1 MHSVLHPSAAKVPPV
16 VNSRE
21 SRGSSKRAGPV
32 AWLCLLCALV
42 LSSLVMPAVARA
54 EDADDVVTREAHFDW
69 DADTGLLYLDLLF
82 RDIVDQNLQSK
93 LSRGLPTTIVLTAT
107 VYRAGSTAPLSTTA
121 QTCKV
126 TWHVWE
132 EAYLVE
138 LMRPGS
144 TRQSWTTTTEGVI
157 RRCTEVRHLLA
168 GDATQIPEGTQLVA
182 AGKIQVNPVSP
193 ELLQKIKRWVMR
205 PSATGTAA
213 PGDALFSTFTGLFLQ
228 RIGDAERQ
236 QKFTTKALMPA
247 VYHSKAP

>member
-1 MHSVLHPSAAKVPPV
+1 MAKGPPV
-16 VNSRE
+16 VNSGLAL
-21 SRGSSKRAGPV
+21 GSGRRFWLAAAVGLALAFACLFSATRAF
-32 AWLCLLCALV
+32 AQEA
-42 LSSLVMPAVARA
+42 SN
-54 EDADDVVTREAHFDW
+54 EVVTRDAHFDW
-69 DADTGLLYLDLLF
+69 DADTGQLYLDLSF
-82 RDIVDQNLQSK
+82 RDIVDANLQSK

-107 VYRAGSTAPLSTTA
+107 IAQAGNNRPLATTA

-138 LMRPGS
+138 VMRPGA
-144 TRQSWTTTTEGVI
+144 TRQSWTTTTEGVV

-168 GDATQIPEGTQLVA
+168 GDAGQIPGGVPLIA
-182 AGKIQVNPVSP
+182 AGKIQVNPVSA
-193 ELLQKIKRWVMR
+193 ELLQKLKRWVMR

-236 QKFTTKALMPA
+236 QKFTTRTLLP
-247 VYHSKAP
+247 VTIHSKSAAQ

>member
-1 MHSVLHPSAAKVPPV
+1 MVSRRLEQASGRRYGLAAIVGLALALACLFSV
-16 VNSRE
+16 R
-21 SRGSSKRAGPV
+21 RAYAQEAPE
-32 AWLCLLCALV
+32 
-42 LSSLVMPAVARA
+42 P
-54 EDADDVVTREAHFDW
+54 DDVVTRDAHFDW
-69 DADTGLLYLDLLF
+69 DADTSLLYLDLSF
-82 RDIVDQNLQSK
+82 RDLVDDSLQNK

-107 VYRAGSTAPLSTTA
+107 ISRAGNNRPLSTTA

-138 LMRPGS
+138 VLRPGS

-157 RRCTEVRHLLA
+157 RRCTEVHHLLA
-168 GDATQIPEGTQLVA
+168 GDASQIPAGIPLVA
-182 AGKIQVNPVSP
+182 SGKIQVNPVSA

-236 QKFTTKALMPA
+236 QKFSTRILLPA
-247 VYHSKAP
+247 IIHSKSQ

>member
-1 MHSVLHPSAAKVPPV
+1 MVNKGVEQGSGAHWGLAALLGLAIALFCTFS
-16 VNSRE
+16 SR
-21 SRGSSKRAGPV
+21 S
-32 AWLCLLCALV
+32 
-42 LSSLVMPAVARA
+42 ARA
-54 EDADDVVTREAHFDW
+54 QEASEAAVTREAHFDW

-82 RDIVDQNLQSK
+82 RDIVDADLQSK
-93 LSRGLPTTIVLTAT
+93 LSRGLPTTIVLTAA
-107 VYRAGSTAPLSTTA
+107 VYRAGAPKPLSTTA

-138 LMRPGS
+138 VMRPGS

-168 GDATQIPEGTQLVA
+168 GDATQIPLGTPLLA
-182 AGKIQVNPVSP
+182 AGRIQVNPVSP
-193 ELLQKIKRWVMR
+193 EVLLKIKRWVMR

-236 QKFTTKALMPA
+236 QKFTTQAQLPA
-247 VYHSKAP
+247 IIHSKSTQ

>member
-1 MHSVLHPSAAKVPPV
+1 
-16 VNSRE
+16 
-21 SRGSSKRAGPV
+21 
-32 AWLCLLCALV
+32 LV
-42 LSSLVMPAVARA
+42 LVLISVISPAHA
-54 EDADDVVTREAHFDW
+54 EAEEAPSPVITREAHFDW

-82 RDIVDQNLQSK
+82 RDIVDANLQSK
-93 LSRGLPTTIVLTAT
+93 LSRGLPTTIVLTVA
-107 VYRAGSTAPLSTTA
+107 VYRAGTSTPLSTTA

-138 LMRPGS
+138 VMRPGS
-144 TRQSWTTTTEGVI
+144 TRQSWTTTAEGVI

-168 GDATQIPEGTQLVA
+168 GDATQVPHDLPLVA
-182 AGKIQVNPVSP
+182 AGKIQINPVSP

-236 QKFTTKALMPA
+236 QKFQTRPLFPTI
-247 VYHSKAP
+247 YHSTSQ

>member
-1 MHSVLHPSAAKVPPV
+1 MHSRRLAPGSQRRAFAVLLSFV
-16 VNSRE
+16 VT
-21 SRGSSKRAGPV
+21 
-32 AWLCLLCALV
+32 LLGM
-42 LSSLVMPAVARA
+42 LSVSPARA
-54 EDADDVVTREAHFDW
+54 QEAEEELVTREAHFDW
-69 DADTGLLYLDLLF
+69 DADTRQLYLDLPF
-82 RDIVDQNLQSK
+82 RDIVDESLQSK
-93 LSRGLPTTIVLTAT
+93 LSRGLPTTIVMTAA
-107 VYRAGSTAPLSTTA
+107 VFRAGTSKPLSTTA

-138 LMRPGS
+138 VMRPGS

-157 RRCTEVRHLLA
+157 RRCTDARHLLA
-168 GDATQIPEGTQLVA
+168 GDATQIPTGVPLIA
-182 AGKIQVNPVSP
+182 AGRIQVNPVSA

-236 QKFTTKALMPA
+236 QKFTTRAQVPA
-247 VYHSKAP
+247 IIHSKNP

>member
-1 MHSVLHPSAAKVPPV
+1 M
-16 VNSRE
+16 VNSGLQR
-21 SRGSSKRAGPV
+21 RQGRRWGALGGLAIAALCTLPVSSAHAQEASEEV
-32 AWLCLLCALV
+32 A
-42 LSSLVMPAVARA
+42 
-54 EDADDVVTREAHFDW
+54 TREAHFEW

-82 RDIVDQNLQSK
+82 RDIVDANLQGK
-93 LSRGLPTTIVLTAT
+93 LSRGLPTTIVMTAA
-107 VYRAGSTAPLSTTA
+107 VYRAGAPRPLSTTA

-138 LMRPGS
+138 IMRPGS

-168 GDATQIPEGTQLVA
+168 GEAPQIPVGMPLVA
-182 AGKIQVNPVSP
+182 AGRIQVNPVSP
-193 ELLQKIKRWVMR
+193 EVLQKIKRWVMR

-236 QKFTTKALMPA
+236 QKFTTQAQVP
-247 VYHSKAP
+247 VTIHSKANP

>member
-1 MHSVLHPSAAKVPPV
+1 LASCQFAEKGPLV
-16 VNSRE
+16 V
-21 SRGSSKRAGPV
+21 SRGAGQGVGRRWGLV
-32 AWLCLLCALV
+32 ALLCAVFALLCT
-42 LSSLVMPAVARA
+42 LSVRPAHAQESA
-54 EDADDVVTREAHFDW
+54 EEVVTREARFDW

-82 RDIVDQNLQSK
+82 RDIVDANLQSK
-93 LSRGLPTTIVLTAT
+93 LSRGLPTTIVLTAAI
-107 VYRAGSTAPLSTTA
+107 YRAGTAKPLSTTA

-138 LMRPGS
+138 VMRPGS
-144 TRQSWTTTTEGVI
+144 TRQSWTTTIEGVI

-168 GDATQIPEGTQLVA
+168 GDAAQIPSGVPLVA

-193 ELLQKIKRWVMR
+193 EVLQKIKRWVMR

-236 QKFTTKALMPA
+236 QKFSTRALEP
-247 VYHSKAP
+247 VTIHSSSQ

>member
-1 MHSVLHPSAAKVPPV
+1 MASKKAELPRVP
-16 VNSRE
+16 
-21 SRGSSKRAGPV
+21 RAGLALFLSLALAF
-32 AWLCLLCALV
+32 AWF
-42 LSSLVMPAVARA
+42 LSEGSA
-54 EDADDVVTREAHFDW
+54 DAQEASEDVVTREARFDW
-69 DADTGLLYLDLLF
+69 DADSGLLYLDLLF
-82 RDIVDQNLQSK
+82 RDIVDANLQSK
-93 LSRGLPTTIVLTAT
+93 LSRGLPTTIVLTAAI
-107 VYRAGSTAPLSTTA
+107 YRAGSSAPLSTTA

-138 LMRPGS
+138 VMRPGS
-144 TRQSWTTTTEGVI
+144 TRQTWTTTTEGVI

-168 GDATQIPEGTQLVA
+168 GDTTQIPRDTMLVA

-236 QKFTTKALMPA
+236 QKFTTKALLPA
-247 VYHSKAP
+247 VYHSKAQ

>member
-1 MHSVLHPSAAKVPPV
+1 MV
-16 VNSRE
+16 
-21 SRGSSKRAGPV
+21 SRGEHSGRRGRVGLAVFLS
-32 AWLCLLCALV
+32 LLFALAFT
-42 LSSLVMPAVARA
+42 LFIAPATARA
-54 EDADDVVTREAHFDW
+54 QDAADEVVTREAHFDW

-82 RDIVDQNLQSK
+82 RDIVDANLQSK
-93 LSRGLPTTIVLTAT
+93 LSRGLPTTIVLTAA
-107 VYRAGSTAPLSTTA
+107 VYRAGTPTPLSTTA

-138 LMRPGS
+138 VMRPGS
-144 TRQSWTTTTEGVI
+144 SRQSWTTTTEGVI

-168 GDATQIPEGTQLVA
+168 GDATQIPQSTPLVA

-205 PSATGTAA
+205 PSSTGTAA

-236 QKFTTKALMPA
+236 QKFTTKALVPA

>member
-1 MHSVLHPSAAKVPPV
+1 MAKGPPV
-16 VNSRE
+16 DNSGLEQGSGRAS
-21 SRGSSKRAGPV
+21 SRRVWLASIVGLALALACLFTATRAFAQEAPD
-32 AWLCLLCALV
+32 
-42 LSSLVMPAVARA
+42 
-54 EDADDVVTREAHFDW
+54 DAVTRDAHFDW
-69 DADTGLLYLDLLF
+69 DADTGQLYLDLSF
-82 RDIVDQNLQSK
+82 RDIVDANLQSK

-107 VYRAGSTAPLSTTA
+107 VARAGNNKPLSTTA

-138 LMRPGS
+138 VMRPGS

-157 RRCTEVRHLLA
+157 RRCTEVHHLLA
-168 GDATQIPEGTQLVA
+168 GDAGQIPTGVPLVA
-182 AGKIQVNPVSP
+182 AGKIQVNPVSA
-193 ELLQKIKRWVMR
+193 ELLLKIKRWVMR

-236 QKFTTKALMPA
+236 QKFTTRMLLPITI
-247 VYHSKAP
+247 HSKSQSQ

>member
-1 MHSVLHPSAAKVPPV
+1 MVHRGIEQGSV
-16 VNSRE
+16 
-21 SRGSSKRAGPV
+21 KRAVQRAGL
-32 AWLCLLCALV
+32 ATRRALLGLAIAIGLFCTFSV
-42 LSSLVMPAVARA
+42 GVARA
-54 EDADDVVTREAHFDW
+54 QDATDDDVVTREAHFDW

-82 RDIVDQNLQSK
+82 RDIVDGNLQSK
-93 LSRGLPTTIVLTAT
+93 LSRGLPTTIVLTAAI
-107 VYRAGSTAPLSTTA
+107 YRAGTPKPLATTA

-138 LMRPGS
+138 VMRPGS

-157 RRCTEVRHLLA
+157 RRCTEVRHLLS
-168 GDATQIPEGTQLVA
+168 GDATQIPSGVPLVA

-236 QKFTTKALMPA
+236 QKFTTRSLLP
-247 VYHSKAP
+247 VTIHSKSQ

>member
-1 MHSVLHPSAAKVPPV
+1 V
-16 VNSRE
+16 V
-21 SRGSSKRAGPV
+21 SRGLEQGSGRRL
-32 AWLCLLCALV
+32 WLAAVVSLALALV
-42 LSSLVMPAVARA
+42 CLFSASRA
-54 EDADDVVTREAHFDW
+54 YAQEADDDVVTRDAHFDW
-69 DADTGLLYLDLLF
+69 DADTSLLYLDLSF
-82 RDIVDQNLQSK
+82 RDLVDDSLQNK

-107 VYRAGSTAPLSTTA
+107 ISRAGNNRPLSTTA

-138 LMRPGS
+138 VMRPGS

-157 RRCTEVRHLLA
+157 RRCTEVHHLLA
-168 GDATQIPEGTQLVA
+168 GDAAEIPPGVPLVA
-182 AGKIQVNPVSP
+182 AGKIQVNPVSA
-193 ELLQKIKRWVMR
+193 ELLLKIKRWVMR

-236 QKFTTKALMPA
+236 QKFTTRILLPA
-247 VYHSKAP
+247 IIHSKSQ

>member
-1 MHSVLHPSAAKVPPV
+1 MISRGLEQGSAAHW
-16 VNSRE
+16 
-21 SRGSSKRAGPV
+21 GLAT
-32 AWLCLLCALV
+32 LLGLAIASICTLSVRPALAQDP
-42 LSSLVMPAVARA
+42 S
-54 EDADDVVTREAHFDW
+54 EEVVTRNAHFDW

-82 RDIVDQNLQSK
+82 RDIVDENLQSK
-93 LSRGLPTTIVLTAT
+93 LSRGLPTTIVLTAA
-107 VYRAGSTAPLSTTA
+107 VYRAGMPKPLSTTA

-138 LMRPGS
+138 VMRPGG

-168 GDATQIPEGTQLVA
+168 GDAGQIPVGVPLVA

-236 QKFTTKALMPA
+236 QKFSTQAVLPA
-247 VYHSKAP
+247 TIHSKASP

>member
-1 MHSVLHPSAAKVPPV
+1 LLVSWALASSCLFSAAHAHAQ
-16 VNSRE
+16 E
-21 SRGSSKRAGPV
+21 T
-32 AWLCLLCALV
+32 
-42 LSSLVMPAVARA
+42 
-54 EDADDVVTREAHFDW
+54 DDVVTRDAHFDW
-69 DADTGLLYLDLLF
+69 DADTSLLYLDVSF
-82 RDIVDQNLQSK
+82 RDIVDANLQTK

-107 VYRAGSTAPLSTTA
+107 IARAGSNLPLSTTA

-138 LMRPGS
+138 VTRPGV

-157 RRCTEVRHLLA
+157 RRCTEVHHLLA
-168 GDATQIPEGTQLVA
+168 GDATQIPANVPLIA
-182 AGKIQVNPVSP
+182 AGKIQVNPVSA
-193 ELLQKIKRWVMR
+193 EVLQKIKRWVMR

-236 QKFTTKALMPA
+236 QKFTTRVLLP
-247 VYHSKAP
+247 VTIHSRSP